1 MRLLVIEDDRMIGES
16 ITEGL
21 RKEGYAVDWVQSGR
35 DADLALIDQV
45 YDLILLDL
53 GLPGK
58 QGLDVLATYR
68 SRTGSAPVLIV
79 TARDAT
85 PDRVRGLDSGAD
97 DYLVKPFDLDE
108 LFARA
113 RALIRRS
120 TGRPQPVIAYAGLTL
135 NPATHEVTH
144 RGSPVQLSAREFALL
159 HALLSPPG
167 DVVSKAVLEDKL
179 YGWEQEIE
187 SNTVEVHIHALRKK
201 LGPELIVNVRGV
213 GYKVA
218 DKA

>member
-1 MRLLVIEDDRMIGES
+1 MRLLVIEDDHMIGES

-68 SRTGSAPVLIV
+68 SRQGSAPVLIV

-85 PDRVRGLDSGAD
+85 PDRVRGLDGGAD

-120 TGRPQPVIAYAGLTL
+120 AGRPQPEIAYAGLTL
-135 NPATHEVTH
+135 NPATHEVTY

-159 HALLSPPG
+159 HALLNPPG
-167 DVVSKAVLEDKL
+167 DVVSKAMLEDKL

-201 LGPELIVNVRGV
+201 LDPELIVNVRGV

-218 DKA
+218 EMA

>member
-16 ITEGL
+16 IVEGL
-21 RKEGYAVDWVQSGR
+21 RKEGYAVDWVQNGR
-35 DADLALIDQV
+35 EADLALIDQF

-68 SRTGSAPVLIV
+68 SRKGSAPVLIV
-79 TARDAT
+79 TARDT
-85 PDRVRGLDSGAD
+85 TSDRVRGLDSGAD

-120 TGRPQPVIAYAGLTL
+120 AGRAEADIAYAGLTL
-135 NPATHEVTH
+135 NPATHEVTFH
-144 RGSPVQLSAREFALL
+144 GSPVLLSAREFALL
-159 HALLSPPG
+159 HTLLNPPG
-167 DVVSKAVLEDKL
+167 NVVSKAMLEDKL
-179 YGWEQEIE
+179 YGWEREIE
-187 SNTVEVHIHALRKK
+187 SNAVEVHIHSLRKK
-201 LGPELIVNVRGV
+201 LGAEFIVNIRGV

-218 DKA
+218 DQA

>member
-16 ITEGL
+16 LVEGL
-21 RKEGYAVDWVQSGR
+21 RKEGYAVDWVQNGR
-35 DADLALIDQV
+35 DADLALLDQF

-58 QGLDVLATYR
+58 QGLDVLASYR
-68 SRTGSAPVLIV
+68 ARKGSTPVLIV

-85 PDRVRGLDSGAD
+85 SDRVRGLDTGAD

-108 LFARA
+108 LLART
-113 RALIRRS
+113 RALIRRKAGQAQ
-120 TGRPQPVIAYAGLTL
+120 TQIVFAGLTL
-135 NPATHEVTH
+135 NPARHVVTLH
-144 RGSPVQLSAREFALL
+144 GAPVQLSAREFALL

-167 DVVSKAVLEDKL
+167 EVVSKSMLEDKL
-179 YGWEQEIE
+179 YGWEREIE
-187 SNTVEVHIHALRKK
+187 SNAVEVHIHSLRKK
-201 LGPELIVNVRGV
+201 LGAKFIVNIRGV

-218 DKA
+218 E